1 MESNSTYNPLTSESS
16 ILEEDETQSSY
27 IDQYGAIY
35 YSHDIIFE
43 EELHYLAKDQITEK
57 NSLKTIKQT
66 EPVDVENFIRYVR
79 EKHRLCWKEIYLKF
93 ISIINKAEYCKNC
106 RQYF

>member
-1 MESNSTYNPLTSESS
+1 MFSSASSTFNPLTNEDS
-16 ILEEDETQSSY
+16 IDEDIVETQNSY
-27 IDQYGAIY
+27 IDMSGAIF

-43 EELHYLAKDQITEK
+43 EEMHYLAKDRIQDKT
-57 NSLKTIKQT
+57 SLTTVRQS

-93 ISIINKAEYCKNC
+93 ISLINKAEFCTNCK
-106 RQYF
+106 

>member
-1 MESNSTYNPLTSESS
+1 MFKSGSSMESNSTYNPLTSESS

-57 NSLKTIKQT
+57 NSLKTIK
-66 EPVDVENFIRYVR
+66 
-79 EKHRLCWKEIYLKF
+79 
-93 ISIINKAEYCKNC
+93 
-106 RQYF
+106 